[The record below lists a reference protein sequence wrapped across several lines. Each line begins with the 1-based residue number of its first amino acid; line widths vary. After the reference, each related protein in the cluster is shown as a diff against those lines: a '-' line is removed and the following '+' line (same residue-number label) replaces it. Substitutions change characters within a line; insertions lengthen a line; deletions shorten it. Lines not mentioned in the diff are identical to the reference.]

1 MTVAPQTMT
10 LDQAAALALAHHR
23 AGRPAE
29 ALTVYDAVLAV
40 RPDHLN
46 ILYMKAQAQM
56 AVGDPAG
63 AVVTLDAAAARH
75 PDVAA
80 LPALAAECLLAQN
93 LPDAALE
100 SCRRALACDGR
111 DMRALKVAAA
121 ALERLGRLQPAADM
135 LAAALSFDPTLF
147 DLRLRQAGLLRR
159 AGRPAAARAAFR
171 ALAIIAPDQADAYA
185 HYGLSAIDDGDFA
198 VAAGCFERGLR
209 LNPDYVELA
218 LQLSDLQRSLC
229 DYDGVDAAAGR
240 LSRLLQAKGGEILWR
255 HLASAL
261 YRDLFMPLP
270 ADLIRPLQD
279 EIDRQLTAEVA
290 APPTAAAPPPAAA
303 TGDGRIHLAFLS
315 ANLGNHPIGQVSRS
329 FFARLDRRRFR
340 LSCFSGRDHTNDPSS
355 PYGRDIA
362 AAFDQV
368 TQIGGTSPAA
378 AARLIREAGVDVLVF
393 LDGYMDKAGMEI
405 VARRPAPTQV
415 YWLGHAGGLGLSAID
430 YLIADRTVLPP
441 EDERLYREA
450 VARLPDIYHCADR
463 HPVAA
468 DRPSRGACGLPERGV
483 VFCGFNSPEKI
494 DRRIF
499 AAWMRI
505 LTATPGAVLWL
516 SNPGGGVGAAR
527 AARMQANA
535 AAVGV
540 DPARIVFA
548 SRVADKAAHLA
559 RHRAADLFLDTLTL
573 NASTTALDSLWAGL
587 PVLTVRGERFSGRIA
602 ASMTAAAGLPE
613 MICPDLATYEARAI
627 ELAADPAAVAAVKA
641 RLAAALPTAPLFD
654 MGRFAEYFG
663 AAIERMAARR
673 AAGAPAES
681 FDVPR
686 SLAGFTD
693 KTG

>member
-1 MTVAPQTMT
+1 VTVAPQTMT
-10 LDQAAALALAHHR
+10 LDQAAALALEHHR

-63 AVVTLDAAAARH
+63 AVATLDAAAARH

-100 SCRRALACDGR
+100 SCRRALARDGR
-111 DMRALKVAAA
+111 EMRALKVAAA

-159 AGRPAAARAAFR
+159 TGDRVAARAALR

-198 VAAGCFERGLR
+198 VAARCFERGLR

-270 ADLIRPLQD
+270 AELIRPLQD

-290 APPTAAAPPPAAA
+290 AAPPPTAAPAPPAAV
-303 TGDGRIHLAFLS
+303 GDGRIHLAFLS

-340 LSCFSGRDHTNDPSS
+340 LSCFSGRDHTDDPSS
-355 PYGRDIA
+355 PYGRDSGDA
-362 AAFDQV
+362 DRRNVSGGGGPADQ
-368 TQIGGTSPAA
+368 GS
-378 AARLIREAGVDVLVF
+378 RRRRAGV
-393 LDGYMDKAGMEI
+393 
-405 VARRPAPTQV
+405 P
-415 YWLGHAGGLGLSAID
+415 
-430 YLIADRTVLPP
+430 
-441 EDERLYREA
+441 
-450 VARLPDIYHCADR
+450 
-463 HPVAA
+463 
-468 DRPSRGACGLPERGV
+468 
-483 VFCGFNSPEKI
+483 
-494 DRRIF
+494 
-499 AAWMRI
+499 
-505 LTATPGAVLWL
+505 
-516 SNPGGGVGAAR
+516 
-527 AARMQANA
+527 
-535 AAVGV
+535 
-540 DPARIVFA
+540 
-548 SRVADKAAHLA
+548 
-559 RHRAADLFLDTLTL
+559 
-573 NASTTALDSLWAGL
+573 
-587 PVLTVRGERFSGRIA
+587 
-602 ASMTAAAGLPE
+602 
-613 MICPDLATYEARAI
+613 
-627 ELAADPAAVAAVKA
+627 
-641 RLAAALPTAPLFD
+641 
-654 MGRFAEYFG
+654 
-663 AAIERMAARR
+663 
-673 AAGAPAES
+673 
-681 FDVPR
+681 
-686 SLAGFTD
+686 
-693 KTG
+693 